1 MIMKRYLYVSGILG
15 AIALV
20 CAVLIA
26 LMNMLTN
33 PIIKKNNENKISET
47 YTKIYSDY
55 YSNEEVEFTKDDKSY
70 IKGKVKAL
78 DKDGNVLGYIY
89 TTSGKNAYGEVSL
102 MIGITDGN
110 VVDVEFLT
118 NTESFASTVSS
129 HVKGNYPSSMDSVI
143 EVNPYGSLD
152 TIDIGYLSIN
162 EIEAIDIKCG
172 ATFGATLVKS
182 MVLAALTEAKE
193 GN

>member
-129 HVKGNYPSSMDSVI
+129 HVKGNYPSSIDSVI

>member
-1 MIMKRYLYVSGILG
+1 MKRYLYVSGILG

-55 YSNEEVEFTKDDKSY
+55 YSNEKVVFTKDDKSY

-129 HVKGNYPSSMDSVI
+129 HVKGNYPSSIDSVI

>member
-1 MIMKRYLYVSGILG
+1 MKRYLYVSGILG

-55 YSNEEVEFTKDDKSY
+55 YSNEEVDFTKDDKSY

-129 HVKGNYPSSMDSVI
+129 HVKGNYPSSIDSVI

-172 ATFGATLVKS
+172 ATFGVTLVKS

>member
-118 NTESFASTVSS
+118 NTESFASTVFS
-129 HVKGNYPSSMDSVI
+129 HVKGNYPSSIDSVI

>member
-1 MIMKRYLYVSGILG
+1 MKRYLYVSGILG

-55 YSNEEVEFTKDDKSY
+55 YSNEEVDFTKDDKSY
-70 IKGKVKAL
+70 IKGKLKAL

-129 HVKGNYPSSMDSVI
+129 HVKGNYPSSIDSVI

>member
-1 MIMKRYLYVSGILG
+1 
-15 AIALV
+15 
-20 CAVLIA
+20 
-26 LMNMLTN
+26 
-33 PIIKKNNENKISET
+33 
-47 YTKIYSDY
+47 
-55 YSNEEVEFTKDDKSY
+55 
-70 IKGKVKAL
+70 
-78 DKDGNVLGYIY
+78 
-89 TTSGKNAYGEVSL
+89 

-129 HVKGNYPSSMDSVI
+129 HVKGNYPSSIDSVI

>member
-55 YSNEEVEFTKDDKSY
+55 YSNEEVDFTKDDKSY

-129 HVKGNYPSSMDSVI
+129 HVKGNYPSSIDSVI

>member
-55 YSNEEVEFTKDDKSY
+55 YSNEKVVFTKDDKSY

-129 HVKGNYPSSMDSVI
+129 HVKGNYPSSIDSVI

>member
-1 MIMKRYLYVSGILG
+1 MKRYLYVSGILG

-55 YSNEEVEFTKDDKSY
+55 YSNEEVDFTKDDKSY

-129 HVKGNYPSSMDSVI
+129 HVKGNYPSSIDSVI

>member
-1 MIMKRYLYVSGILG
+1 MKRYLYVSGILG

-118 NTESFASTVSS
+118 NTESFASTGSS
-129 HVKGNYPSSMDSVI
+129 HVKGNYPSSIDSVI

>member
-55 YSNEEVEFTKDDKSY
+55 YSNEQVEFTKDDKSY

-78 DKDGNVLGYIY
+78 DKDGNVLGYIF

-102 MIGITDGN
+102 VIGITDGN

-129 HVKGNYPSSMDSVI
+129 HVKGNYPSSIDSVI

>member
-55 YSNEEVEFTKDDKSY
+55 YSNEEVEFTKEDKSY

-129 HVKGNYPSSMDSVI
+129 HVKGNYPSSIDSVI

>member
-1 MIMKRYLYVSGILG
+1 MKRYLYVSGILG

-129 HVKGNYPSSMDSVI
+129 HVKGNYPSSIDSVI

>member
-33 PIIKKNNENKISET
+33 PIFIKNNENKISET

-118 NTESFASTVSS
+118 NTESFASTVFS
-129 HVKGNYPSSMDSVI
+129 HVKGNYPSSIDSVI